1 MALNKHIWL
10 STIIENLY
18 PDNSFASKSVDDSA
32 FVNNH
37 TVHVPNA
44 GAPSGVKV
52 NRATIPATSVG
63 TRDDQDLTYDI
74 DELTTDPVRIPN
86 REEVELSYDKRASIL
101 ANDRAALLD
110 AAAQNLL
117 YKWAVIGTKTLTTG
131 ASRAAHTASAT
142 GNRKKITKA
151 DVLTIATKFNGQNIP
166 AEGRYLLLDAAMY
179 SDLLDALTGTEL
191 SAFLASANAQKG
203 IVGQLYGFNV
213 MMRSQVLKVNQGK
226 SAIVQWDATAAAT
239 DLAAG
244 LAWQQSC
251 VSRALGEVKMF
262 DKDDDPLYYGDIYS
276 FLVRTGGKYRRYDT
290 KGVELLIEDNAA
302 Q

>member
-32 FVNNH
+32 FVNNA

-52 NRATIPATSVG
+52 NRTKIPATSVG

-117 YKWAVIGTKTLTTG
+117 YKWAVIGNKTLTTG
-131 ASRAAHTASAT
+131 ENRAAHTASAT

-151 DVLTIATKFNGQNIP
+151 DVLAIATKFNGQNIP

-179 SDLLDALTGTEL
+179 SDLLDALTSVEL

-290 KGVELLIEDNAA
+290 KGVELLIEDAVN
-302 Q
+302 

>member
-117 YKWAVIGTKTLTTG
+117 YKWAVIGNKTLTTG
-131 ASRAAHTASAT
+131 ANRAAHTASAT

-290 KGVELLIEDNAA
+290 KGVELLIEDAA

>member
-32 FVNNH
+32 FVNNA

-52 NRATIPATSVG
+52 NRSTIPATSVG
-63 TRDDQDLTYDI
+63 TRSDQDLTYDI

-117 YKWAVIGTKTLTTG
+117 YKWAVIGNKTLTTG
-131 ASRAAHTASAT
+131 ANRAAHTASAT

-151 DVLTIATKFNGQNIP
+151 DVLTIATKFNSQNIP

-179 SDLLDALTGTEL
+179 SDLLDALTGTDL

-203 IVGQLYGFNV
+203 IVGQLFGFNV

-226 SAIVQWDATAAAT
+226 SAIVQWDDTAAAT

-244 LAWQQSC
+244 LAWQQAC

-290 KGVELLIEDNAA
+290 KGVELLIEDAA
-302 Q
+302 A